1 MKEKKVVP
9 LDLWEKVTY
18 ALNRFIDEEENWE
31 HEKGDRWDEGIAAV
45 DAIEQFEIEQLD
57 KKDQPDT
64 STEVVLPFDL
74 MEQTVFFLS
83 NYIEADELAEGYG
96 GGTDNP
102 YFKPAKRLLKKL
114 KKIEKAALK
123 KIAEQKGKPL

>member
-1 MKEKKVVP
+1 MKEKKAVP
-9 LDLWEKVTY
+9 LELWEKVTY

-45 DAIEQFEIEQLD
+45 DSIEQFEIEQLD

-83 NYIEADELAEGYG
+83 SYIEADELAEGYG